1 METPWQVTKN
11 PCMKQMMVSFEI
23 WGKMTEVQKGKRELD
38 RRYAMQVAM
47 FTCNIMKMNEN
58 D

>member
-1 METPWQVTKN
+1 VTKN

-58 D
+58 N